1 MRTPGV
7 CRVCFFAVVIIQGVS
22 RGRDKCLVFL
32 TTQTG
37 VRDGIKQCH
46 EIAAAF
52 IEETPKYGGLSTALR
67 FGRDD
72 EFFGLIFGLLLD
84 LILKIDLPL
93 EWMNWSG
100 WI

>member
-1 MRTPGV
+1 MKAPFGNDNKRQDEVYGN
-7 CRVCFFAVVIIQGVS
+7 G
-22 RGRDKCLVFL
+22 
-32 TTQTG
+32 
-37 VRDGIKQCH
+37 
-46 EIAAAF
+46 
-52 IEETPKYGGLSTALR
+52 KYGGLSTALR